1 MGTPGVGGGS
11 KMKCYKTELDPNN
24 NQRTAL
30 LCHAGAARVAYNWG
44 LQKKIEAHKAGLK
57 YPTAID
63 LHRELVILKKVPKE
77 QGGFPWMYEV
87 SKCAPQEALR
97 HLDRAFEG
105 FFRRC
110 KSKKGKS
117 GFPQFKSRKKGIG
130 SFTLAGTLKITERT
144 IRLPRL
150 GVLRLKEADYFP
162 SNTRIISATVSEKA
176 GHWFVS
182 IQTDE
187 MPLRSLGTET
197 LGVDVGIK
205 SMAVLSDGTIFEN
218 PKALKVAEDRLRIL
232 QKDVSRK
239 HKGSRNRKKAVS
251 RLARQHYR
259 VSCIRKDAIHKATSA
274 IVKRTMLLGIES
286 LNVSGMMKNHCLARS
301 LSDAGLAE
309 FHRQLAYKMKWAG
322 GVLVKADRWF
332 PSSKTCST
340 CGHIVETLHLSVREW
355 VCPACN
361 ARHDRDVNAAINL
374 RKLAVSSTVTA
385 CCPGGS
391 GHDLAVRTKLPAGQE
406 LNTNQDSMPLIGSV

>member
-1 MGTPGVGGGS
+1 V
-11 KMKCYKTELDPNN
+11 KCYKTELDPNN
-24 NQRTAL
+24 SQRTAL
-30 LCHAGAARVAYNWG
+30 LRHAGAARVAYNWG
-44 LQKKIEAHKAGLK
+44 LQKKIEARQAGAK
-57 YPTAID
+57 SPTAID
-63 LHRELVILKKVPKE
+63 LHKELNALKKVSKAE
-77 QGGFPWMYEV
+77 GGFPWMYEV

-110 KSKKGKS
+110 RSGKGKP
-117 GFPQFKSRKKGIG
+117 GFPKFKSRKKGIG
-130 SFTLAGTLKITERT
+130 SFTLAGAIHTREKAIQ
-144 IRLPRL
+144 IPRL

-187 MPLRSLGTET
+187 MPFRSLGTEI
-197 LGVDVGIK
+197 LGCDVGIK

-239 HKGSRNRKKAVS
+239 HKGSRNRKKAVQ

-274 IVKRTMLLGIES
+274 IAKRTMLLGIES

-309 FHRQLAYKMKWAG
+309 FHRQLEYKMKWAG
-322 GVLVKADRWF
+322 GRVVKADRFF
-332 PSSKTCST
+332 PSSKTCSA
-340 CGHIVETLHLSVREW
+340 CGFVKQGLTLGEREW

-374 RKLAVSSTVTA
+374 RDLAVSSTVAA
-385 CCPGGS
+385 CCPGSSDSFGS
-391 GHDLAVRTKLPAGQE
+391 ETSGWAGTERQIRSCPKWVSFGE
-406 LNTNQDSMPLIGSV
+406 R

>member
-1 MGTPGVGGGS
+1 
-11 KMKCYKTELDPNN
+11 MKCYKAELDPNN
-24 NQRTAL
+24 SQRTAL
-30 LCHAGAARVAYNWG
+30 LRHAGAARVAYNWG

-110 KSKKGKS
+110 KSKKGKP
-117 GFPQFKSRKKGIG
+117 GFPKFKSRKRGLG
-130 SFTLAGTLKITERT
+130 SFTFTGAIKVSERT
-144 IRLPRL
+144 VQLPRL

-162 SNTRIISATVSEKA
+162 TGIRIVSATVSERA

-182 IQTDE
+182 VQTDE
-187 MPLRSLGTET
+187 MPLRCCGTET

-205 SMAVLSDGTIFEN
+205 SLAVLSDGTIFEN

-251 RLARQHYR
+251 RLSKLHYR

-286 LNVSGMMKNHCLARS
+286 LNVSGMMRNHCLARS
-301 LSDAGLAE
+301 LSDAGMAE
-309 FHRQLAYKMKWAG
+309 FHRQLEYKMKWAG
-322 GVLVKADRWF
+322 GTLVKADRWF

-355 VCPACN
+355 VCPACH

-374 RKLAVSSTVTA
+374 RNMAVSSTVTA

-391 GHDLAVRTKLPAGQE
+391 GHDLAVRTKLLVGQE
-406 LNTNQDSMPLIGSV
+406 LNTRLGVVLNG